1 MNATQSVPSNTTAAS
16 AAVLD
21 DFRTAMSLL
30 ASGVT
35 VVTAGSGDDR
45 RGLTATA
52 VCSLSMSPPSLL
64 ACVNCFGEA
73 HAAIEA
79 TGSFCVNILAQ
90 EDAEVS
96 DKFAGRLSDRGSEK
110 FEENR
115 WMELETGAPV
125 LRTALV
131 AVDCEVYNTMKLET
145 HTVFL
150 GRVKGVYIGE
160 KRSPLLHFDRHY
172 CSVASD

>member
-1 MNATQSVPSNTTAAS
+1 MAAHASSRETAAVS

-35 VVTAGSGDDR
+35 VVTTGEGDER

-73 HAAIEA
+73 HAAIERLG
-79 TGSFCVNILAQ
+79 TFCVNILAQ
-90 EDAEVS
+90 DDAAIS
-96 DKFAGRLSDRGSEK
+96 DRFAGRQVERGSEK
-110 FEENR
+110 FDENR
-115 WMELETGAPV
+115 WMTLETGAPV
-125 LRTALV
+125 LRSALV
-131 AVDCEVYNTMKLET
+131 AVDCEIYNSMRLET

-150 GRVKGVYIGE
+150 GRVRGVYIGE
-160 KRSPLLHFDRHY
+160 KRMPLLHFDRNY
-172 CSVASD
+172 CSLDKV